1 MKKSYLK
8 LASKPNNFKSDSI
21 KSLLRAQSE
30 LKKILIKARNSNTQ
44 KPDNKI
50 SNIHNL
56 KHKDELGSW
65 DKILGFKAI
74 ELGYKIELYEYHHDE
89 IGEIL
94 DVKKFYDQF
103 LGEHEELM
111 NEFFLWAEMGG
122 DK

>member
-1 MKKSYLK
+1 MKESYIK
-8 LASKPNNFKSDSI
+8 LASKPKNFKSDST
-21 KSLLRAQSE
+21 KSLLKSQSE
-30 LKKILIKARNSNTQ
+30 LKKVLIKARKSNTH
-44 KPDNKI
+44 KADNKI

-56 KHKDELGSW
+56 KHEDELGSW

-74 ELGYKIELYEYHHDE
+74 ELGYKIDLYEYHHDG

-103 LGEHEELM
+103 LSEQEELM
-111 NEFFLWAEMGG
+111 NKFFLWAENGG